1 MSMLERTI
9 LKRLRAFLDGPAVQP
24 TAALA
29 DPAAGVHSERSR
41 VSRAKPITT
50 QPGGG
55 AAADADSAQAT
66 LNTAEIA
73 RAARAAR
80 DLAAL
85 GIGLGLDTRQA
96 TARACDAL
104 AAQGGIDLRSAIGL
118 PATPPEART
127 GCRVHAVAAEDVAR
141 ASAWLAA
148 TGCSVCTA
156 AELVAGAQLG
166 DPSSH
171 SARSTAG
178 RILRGLGWHARRCRI
193 PGSGQSNVYRK
204 PAAH

>member
-1 MSMLERTI
+1 MTTLAPKIEQ
-9 LKRLRAFLDGPAVQP
+9 RLGAFIARIQALVSGRA
-24 TAALA
+24 
-29 DPAAGVHSERSR
+29 H
-41 VSRAKPITT
+41 VSHTEPITK

-85 GIGLGLDTRQA
+85 GVGLGLDTRQA

-127 GCRVHAVAAEDVAR
+127 GCRVHAVAAEDLAR
-141 ASAWLAA
+141 VSAWLVS
-148 TGCSVCTA
+148 C
-156 AELVAGAQLG
+156 
-166 DPSSH
+166 PK
-171 SARSTAG
+171 R
-178 RILRGLGWHARRCRI
+178 
-193 PGSGQSNVYRK
+193 N
-204 PAAH
+204 